1 MQFLLLHEGEV
12 RLSAWKNWEKWYMR
26 KKEGTV
32 FLYALKM
39 SVVKR
44 GVNRGVTI
52 FLHERRVGRCSIG

>member
-1 MQFLLLHEGEV
+1 MQFLVLHEGEV

-26 KKEGTV
+26 KREGTV
-32 FLYALKM
+32 FLYVLKR

-52 FLHERRVGRCSIG
+52 FFA